1 MFCKLSGE
9 EKEEKEVAIGSAGGW
24 WVEAGLERGEAA
36 TASSQL
42 QISGC
47 HLNSTKRK
55 EHLEQR
61 SHKRT

>member
-1 MFCKLSGE
+1 ML
-9 EKEEKEVAIGSAGGW
+9 EVAIGSAGGW